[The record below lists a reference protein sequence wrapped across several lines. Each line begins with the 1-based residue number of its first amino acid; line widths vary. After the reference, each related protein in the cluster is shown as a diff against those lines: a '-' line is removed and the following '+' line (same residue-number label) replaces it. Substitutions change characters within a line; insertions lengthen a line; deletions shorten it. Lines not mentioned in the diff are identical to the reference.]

1 MIRMVIGAMT
11 TAKNVSMVSIALAIT
26 ASVRVAPAG
35 PLLDA
40 GMYLD
45 RHFPFL
51 LHTYLLTI
59 ALIHIADA
67 KKTVKSVIRETVIAN
82 NATA

>member
-1 MIRMVIGAMT
+1 MPVREVTALALPADVPAATNHPLLLVASAMT

-40 GMYLD
+40 
-45 RHFPFL
+45 
-51 LHTYLLTI
+51 
-59 ALIHIADA
+59 DA